1 LSPRTGSH
9 TFSSQFSATP
19 HPKKTVPSSLS
30 ISSTSAES
38 PTTKK
43 NHNIPN
49 TEKGKKLASYVAPLS
64 PVWRRIATTKQSEQN
79 SPLSLKIQKK
89 TSLIASSLPASP
101 KISQKILPYI
111 ALDDPN
117 VPNKIKIS
125 IVPKW
130 EVVQSAEPNTNTQN
144 KDQKND
150 HEGKDEPLDIIE
162 KFYDLGDVIGEG
174 N

>member
-1 LSPRTGSH
+1 M
-9 TFSSQFSATP
+9 
-19 HPKKTVPSSLS
+19 
-30 ISSTSAES
+30 
-38 PTTKK
+38 
-43 NHNIPN
+43 
-49 TEKGKKLASYVAPLS
+49 APLS